1 MCSVLLDD
9 RQAFRHSSLSLY
21 CGCCYEVLPISNC
34 HRGLWESFQQS
45 HPEKAT
51 TVEET
56 GFHSSYRCTSLH
68 THVFL
73 MKPSA
78 QERSL
83 QKKGCEVRVKTLCHS
98 RTSKQHVTPSFCVW
112 VFAAA
117 PQAAGLHSVFIH
129 TCMFLLVISYL
140 GAWSGNE
147 LGWIFLSQTSASV
160 YLNLPLSQNVSLVLQ
175 LQR

>member
-83 QKKGCEVRVKTLCHS
+83 QKKVVRSEWKPSVTLARLNNMWH
-98 RTSKQHVTPSFCVW
+98 Q
-112 VFAAA
+112 
-117 PQAAGLHSVFIH
+117 
-129 TCMFLLVISYL
+129 
-140 GAWSGNE
+140 
-147 LGWIFLSQTSASV
+147 ASV
-160 YLNLPLSQNVSLVLQ
+160 CGCL
-175 LQR
+175 LQRHKLQDSTVYLYTRACFCLLFHTWVHGAGMNLDGFSWARHLHQFTWICRWARTFL